1 MNNDILDQALDE
13 LDLQLTERSLN
24 LQIVICGAYAIQLH
38 GFARNLHTLD
48 VDSITE
54 LNSPLVLDLIQS
66 VGKKLGIG
74 PSWLNDQASTVTLP
88 PGIFER
94 SQPLH
99 KWKSLKASLISR
111 SDLIC
116 MKASAFSIR
125 REVTNKDWEDLE
137 LLKPTQSE
145 IKSAIEFLIQT
156 QSPPAGASPKIKS
169 EFQETLD
176 DLKKLVMSID

>member
-1 MNNDILDQALDE
+1 MNSNILDQALDE
-13 LDLQLTERSLN
+13 LDLQLTQKALK

-38 GFARNLHTLD
+38 GFSRHLHTLD
-48 VDSITE
+48 VDSIAE
-54 LNSPLVLDLIQS
+54 LNSPLILELIQS

-94 SQPLH
+94 SQPLQR
-99 KWKSLKASLISR
+99 WKSIQASLISR

-137 LLKPTQSE
+137 LLQPTQSE
-145 IKSAIEFLIQT
+145 MNAAIEFLNQT
-156 QSPPAGASPKIKS
+156 VSPPPGSSPKIKK
-169 EFQETLD
+169 EFQETLN
-176 DLKKLVMSID
+176 DLKKLVKPT